1 MTDLAIE
8 VLGAGDTV
16 VLVHGS
22 GHRDVSW
29 EDQRP
34 LAERYRLVVP
44 FRRGYGDSPPAD
56 PDFAVDAVDV
66 AELLGDGAHLVGYS
80 YGGVAS
86 LLAAARRSEAVRSL
100 TVIEPPAF
108 GVAPEHP
115 AVQEL
120 LARLGPL
127 YKSAP
132 GLTAEQFGAA
142 FGEALGFD
150 RPPGPLDPKILS
162 ALDSLRRERPPW
174 EAEIPFERL
183 AGVPTLVVSGGWHP
197 AFDAVCDVLEQ
208 RLGAER
214 AVLTGAGHGAQH
226 APGFN
231 ERLTAFWGRCGDP
244 PSSTESATA
253 ATPSRLWSG
262 IAGGTPCCESRPN
275 GHA

>member
-1 MTDLAIE
+1 MTDLAVE

-22 GHRDVSW
+22 GHRDMSW
-29 EDQRP
+29 ADQRP

-66 AELLGDGAHLVGYS
+66 AELLGEGAHLVGYS

-86 LLAAARRSEAVRSL
+86 LLAAAERPEATRSL

-108 GVAPEHP
+108 GVAPEDP
-115 AVQEL
+115 AIREL
-120 LARLGPL
+120 LARLDPVYGR
-127 YKSAP
+127 ADE
-132 GLTAEQFGAA
+132 LTADQFGAA

-150 RPPGPLDPKILS
+150 RPPGPLDAAILS

-174 EAEIPFERL
+174 EAQIPFDRL
-183 AGVPTLVVSGGWHP
+183 EGVPALVVSGGWHP

-214 AVLTGAGHGAQH
+214 AVLPGAGHGAQH

-231 ERLTAFWGRCGDP
+231 ERLTAFW
-244 PSSTESATA
+244 
-253 ATPSRLWSG
+253 SG
-262 IAGGTPCCESRPN
+262 TGARS
-275 GHA
+275 